1 MSETKASIRARMSQ
15 RRSVLAPDWITRESD
30 RVQSAVI
37 EWAEFESARSV
48 ACYIA
53 LPDEVQTSRIIEAA
67 HATGKRVRV
76 PAFDRESKAYR
87 FCGIEVD
94 TPIARGPF
102 QVPEPVSPEW
112 IDGEFIDLAIVP
124 GVAFDTTGAR
134 LGHGK
139 GYIDRLLKRYADSIG
154 ATTGLGFD
162 FQIVE
167 DVPMHE
173 SDVRLDFIVSTPPA
187 DGTEVGG
194 VIRCVH
200 DREISY
206 EGGNQ

>member
-1 MSETKASIRARMSQ
+1 MSDTKASIRARMSQ
-15 RRSVLAPDWITRESD
+15 RRSVVTPNWITRESN

-37 EWAEFESARSV
+37 EWAEFERARSV

-53 LPDEVQTSRIIEAA
+53 LSDEVQTSRIIEAA

-76 PAFDRESKAYR
+76 PAFDRESNDYR
-87 FCGIEVD
+87 FCSVEVN
-94 TPIARGPF
+94 TPIAPGPF
-102 QVPEPVSPEW
+102 QVPEPASPEW

-124 GVAFDTTGAR
+124 GVSFDTTGAR

-154 ATTGLGFD
+154 ATTGLAFD

-173 SDVRLDFIVSTPPA
+173 SDVGLDFIVSTPPA
-187 DGTEVGG
+187 AGMEVGG
-194 VIRCVH
+194 VIRCVP
-200 DREISY
+200 DRQISY